1 MTMKRPLALFLSP
14 VTATVLLLGAT
25 AAPAVAAS
33 TFYGTVIHV
42 SDNSIKVEDTRTR
55 QTLAFEIL
63 PHFDQFFSADG
74 KTTYQTKD
82 IRAGRYVGIVYDQKF
97 LGMRHADKV
106 YLLNNANQRVGQP

>member
-1 MTMKRPLALFLSP
+1 MQRPLALFLSP

-55 QTLAFEIL
+55 QTLAFEIV

-74 KTTYQTKD
+74 KTTYQMKD

-106 YLLNNANQRVGQP
+106 YLLNNANERVGQP

>member
-74 KTTYQTKD
+74 KTTYQMKD
-82 IRAGRYVGIVYDQKF
+82 IRAGRYVGIVYDGKVP
-97 LGMRHADKV
+97 GHAP
-106 YLLNNANQRVGQP
+106 RR

>member
-1 MTMKRPLALFLSP
+1 MKRPLALFLSP

-74 KTTYQTKD
+74 KTTYQMKD